1 MEIGKTRRVITI
13 EPIES
18 PVPAESPVIDEP
30 AIAPAEEPV
39 QAGA

>member
-18 PVPAESPVIDEP
+18 PVPVESPVIDEP
-30 AIAPAEEPV
+30 APVEAEPAHAE
-39 QAGA
+39 A